1 LVVVPAFERVK
12 ELHDWIIGDSVVAS
26 KEAGMTGEARYQ
38 EADRAQLSWDMI
50 DLESQLASDH
60 RARIVWAFVSG
71 LELSALYASIRA
83 REGEPGRPPPDPK
96 IILALWLYATLEGVG
111 SARQLDRLCG
121 RDIAYRWLRGGV
133 PVNYHGLSDFRFAHG
148 EVLDRLLTESLTAL
162 LAAGIIQPEEI
173 AIDGTKVRANAGKGS
188 FRGADKLAALE
199 GVARQRV
206 AQLKAEVE
214 SDPAAGEKRRQAA
227 QRRGAEDIARRAA
240 EARHTLEKLRAEKAA
255 RAKRHRSAEAK
266 KGEPR
271 VSLTDP
277 EARMMRFADGAVR
290 AGYNIQLAVAPSSG
304 IILATQATDR
314 RNDAGLVGGMLEQV
328 KKRLGVMPQRV
339 LADTHYATKE
349 DIVALAAQQI
359 TVYTPVPPDKAGAT
373 AESQRK
379 RAWQRRREPDAIKAW
394 RQRMADDASKAI
406 YQRRA
411 RIETVNGILKGRG
424 LGIMHLR
431 SLAKVTCVVLLQAL
445 AHNLWRAHRLQA
457 STA

>member
-1 LVVVPAFERVK
+1 
-12 ELHDWIIGDSVVAS
+12 
-26 KEAGMTGEARYQ
+26 MTSGARYQ

-96 IILALWLYATLEGVG
+96 VILALWLYATLEGVG

-148 EVLDRLLTESLTAL
+148 EVLDGLLTESLAAL
-162 LAAGIIQPEEI
+162 LAAGVIEPEEI
-173 AIDGTKVRANAGKGS
+173 ALDGTKVRASAGKGS

-199 GVARQRV
+199 GLARQRV
-206 AQLKAEVE
+206 AQLKAEVA

-240 EARHTLEKLRAEKAA
+240 EARRTLEKLRGEKSE
-255 RAKRHRSAEAK
+255 RAKRYKKAEAK
-266 KGEPR
+266 KGEAR

-290 AGYNIQLAVAPSSG
+290 AGYNVQLAVAPGSG
-304 IILATQATDR
+304 IILAAKATDR
-314 RNDAGLVGGMLEQV
+314 RNDAGLAGDMLEQV
-328 KKRLGVMPQRV
+328 KQRLGVVPQRV
-339 LADTHYATKE
+339 LADTHYATKK
-349 DIVALAAQQI
+349 DIVAFAAQRI
-359 TVYTPVPPDKAGAT
+359 AVYTPVPPDKADAN
-373 AESQRK
+373 AETQRK

-394 RQRMADDASKAI
+394 RQRMAEEHGKTV
-406 YQRRA
+406 YQRRS

-424 LGIMHLR
+424 LGIMRVR

-457 STA
+457 SAA